1 MYTGEAGAIRERRKA
16 DTRYAIGYFHTRE
29 AVAIRERPTVDTR
42 YAIRY
47 NKLCYKFSVEI

>member
-42 YAIRY
+42 
-47 NKLCYKFSVEI
+47 